1 VLYLKIKIY
10 NLTTNLK
17 GNGNINMKVSLVIVK
32 ILEAWSLQD
41 VFMVTGGG
49 SMHLNDSFG
58 RSTKIK
64 TIPLHHEQ
72 ACSMAADSYF
82 RTMGR
87 PAVVNVT
94 TGPGAINALNG
105 VYGAYVDSIPMVI
118 ISGQVKTEHL
128 VKNINPDLRQFGDQ
142 EVDIINMVGSITKSS
157 LQLEDTTELVTRVNE
172 VILDGMQG
180 RKGPVW
186 IDVPLDIQA
195 AMIKITASEILEIT
209 ERYISQLRDF
219 KELTPQ
225 EEVPKVKEL
234 LTLIHSAKRPLL
246 IVGNG
251 VRFSDSMEL
260 LNNFLSKL
268 DIPVCT
274 VWNSHDIVPNEHMS
288 YAGRPGADGER
299 AGNFNMQN
307 CDLLIII
314 GARMHVRQV
323 GFNEKSFAREATKVM
338 IDIDN
343 AELTK
348 ANLAIDLKINLD
360 VSAFFKIFSK
370 LTNNKELAN
379 SDHKNYLEWCKKNV
393 KELSVVEKKHYVT
406 PKGQINPYH
415 FVKVLFDHLGPL
427 TQIITGDGTAAV
439 VTFKA
444 AKLKEGQ
451 RLYTNKGC
459 ASMGYDIPALLGALY
474 AKNSLEKVLIT
485 GDGSIMMN
493 LQELSSLRPFAKED
507 IKIFILNND
516 GYHSIRQSQNNYFDG
531 FEVGCGEESNLFMPS
546 FDKIAKAFNLKY
558 LKVDSDK
565 SLIKAIS
572 NKESCIKL
580 IEVFLDRNQ
589 NFEPRVTSKQLP
601 NGKMVS
607 SPLEEMAPLLDKE
620 EFLKRMLI
628 PLDKHSNYE

>member
-1 VLYLKIKIY
+1 M
-10 NLTTNLK
+10 
-17 GNGNINMKVSLVIVK
+17 NMKVSEVIVK
-32 ILEAWSLQD
+32 VLEAWSLQD
-41 VFMVTGGG
+41 VFMVSGGG

-82 RTMGR
+82 RTIGK
-87 PAVVNVT
+87 PAIVNVT

-105 VYGAYVDSIPMVI
+105 VYGAYVDSIPMIV

-128 VKNINPDLRQFGDQ
+128 IKNVNPNLRQFGDQ
-142 EVDIINMVGSITKSS
+142 EVDIINMVKGITKSR
-157 LQLEDTTELVTRVNE
+157 LQFEDTVDLVSRINEL
-172 VILDGMQG
+172 ILNGMQG

-186 IDVPLDIQA
+186 VDVPLDIQA
-195 AMIKITASEILEIT
+195 TSINITATEISEIT
-209 ERYISQLRDF
+209 KRYVSQLQNS
-219 KELTPQ
+219 KELMPK
-225 EEVPKVKEL
+225 EEISKVKEL
-234 LTLIHSAKRPLL
+234 LTLLQKAKRPLI

-251 VRFSDSMEL
+251 VRFSDSMNQ
-260 LNNFLSKL
+260 LNDFLNKL

-274 VWNSHDIVPNEHMS
+274 VWNSHDIVTNEHMS

-307 CDLLIII
+307 SDLLIII

-338 IDIDN
+338 VDLDK
-343 AELTK
+343 AELNK

-360 VSAFFKIFSK
+360 VSSFFQLFKSF
-370 LTNNKELAN
+370 TNNKKMVNHE
-379 SDHKNYLEWCKKNV
+379 HKDFLEWCKKNV
-393 KELSVVEKKHYVT
+393 KELNVVEKKHYIA
-406 PKGQINPYH
+406 PKGQINPYY
-415 FVKVLFDHLGPL
+415 FVKVLFDNLSPL

-459 ASMGYDIPALLGALY
+459 ASMGYDLPALLGALY
-474 AKNSLEKVLIT
+474 AKCPLEKLLIT

-507 IKIFILNND
+507 IKIFVLNNK
-516 GYHSIRQSQNNYFDG
+516 GYHSIRQSQNNYFG
-531 FEVGCGEESNLFMPS
+531 GYEVGCGEDSNLYMPN
-546 FDKIAKAFNLKY
+546 FKKIAKAFDFKY
-558 LKVDSDK
+558 LKVDSNK
-565 SLIKAIS
+565 ALQKAIS
-572 NKESCIKL
+572 NKEKCIKF
-580 IEVFLDRNQ
+580 IEVMLDGDQ
-589 NFEPRVTSKQLP
+589 GFEPRVTSKELP

-607 SPLEEMAPLLDKE
+607 SPLEEMAPLLDKG

-628 PLDKHSNYE
+628 PLAENSNYE